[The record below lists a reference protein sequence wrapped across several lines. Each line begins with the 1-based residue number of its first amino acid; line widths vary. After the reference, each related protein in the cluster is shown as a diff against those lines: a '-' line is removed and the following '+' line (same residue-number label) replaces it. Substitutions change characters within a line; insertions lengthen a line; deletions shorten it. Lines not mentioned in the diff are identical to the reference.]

1 MAKIKV
7 HQSLWLVNGIQDA
20 INEAGYK
27 LKNEQPDNI
36 NRNVSV
42 FDIEGGDI
50 PEGSEDEYKLVM
62 SFDGKTRDFTI
73 RANKQ

>member
-20 INEAGYK
+20 INESGYK
-27 LKNEQPDNI
+27 LTNKRPDWNDMD
-36 NRNVSV
+36 V
-42 FDIEGGDI
+42 FIYDIEGGDI

-62 SFDGKTRDFTI
+62 SFDGKTRDYTI